1 MRRVFA
7 TMGTVV
13 SLDVPDGAPVE
24 RVERVFADADARFSL
39 YRDDSEL
46 SRLNAGEFELLDAGP
61 ELRGAYEL
69 AAAWR
74 VDTGGAF
81 TPTRPDGLL
90 DLNGVV
96 KAVAMRD
103 AGALLEDAGCRDWT
117 LVVGGDML
125 AAGSGPDGI
134 PWVTGIIDPA
144 DRSAL
149 LCAIELRPPRRAIA
163 TSGTAERGDHIW
175 LAGMAPEY
183 VQVTVVADDIV
194 TADVLAT
201 AIVAGGEPML
211 REACE
216 RWPIDVLTVDA
227 AGELTATPGFRAAL
241 AIASAASETR

>member
-1 MRRVFA
+1 MRHIFT

-13 SLDVPDGAPVE
+13 SLDASDAAPLE
-24 RVERVFADADARFSL
+24 LIERVFAEADARFSL

-46 SRLNAGEFELLDAGP
+46 SRVNAGNTALIDASP
-61 ELRGAYEL
+61 ELRAAYEL
-69 AAAWR
+69 AADWR
-74 VDTGGAF
+74 VRTGGAF

-96 KAVAMRD
+96 KAVAMAD
-103 AGALLEDAGCRDWT
+103 AGAVLDAAGCCDWT

-125 AAGSGPDGI
+125 AAGSAPGGS
-134 PWVTGIIDPA
+134 PWVTGIVDPA
-144 DRSAL
+144 DRASL
-149 LCAIELRPPRRAIA
+149 LCAVQLRGSRRAMA

-175 LAGMAPEY
+175 KAGMASGY
-183 VQVTVVADDIV
+183 LQVTVVADDIV

-201 AIVAGGEPML
+201 AIVAGGEPVL

-216 RWPIDVLTVDA
+216 RWAIDVLTVDA

-241 AIASAASETR
+241 AVAA